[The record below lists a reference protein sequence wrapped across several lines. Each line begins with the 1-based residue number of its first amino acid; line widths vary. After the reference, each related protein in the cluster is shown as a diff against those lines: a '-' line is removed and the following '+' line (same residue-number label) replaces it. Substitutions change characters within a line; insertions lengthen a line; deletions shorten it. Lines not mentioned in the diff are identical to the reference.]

1 MNKIICL
8 LLLVLSITAQAEN
21 SINIYGGLGLFSDR
35 IKEGGQLGAY
45 SNRFGWM
52 DVGIEYTQWAD
63 ARNLQYLGDTK
74 DVIVEIDS
82 GDTRALK
89 VVLVAN
95 LFSSETIEI
104 QPKFGFGVLEDGGAG
119 NRAELKPLLS
129 VGFLVRQPIMKNLDF
144 TLNTDA
150 MFSSYSY
157 NGGIKSDW
165 PTGFESIDI
174 SLGLTL
180 RI

>member
-21 SINIYGGLGLFSDR
+21 SINIYGGLGFFSDR
-35 IKEGGQLGAY
+35 IKEGGQLGVY

-52 DVGIEYTQWAD
+52 DVGLEYTQWAGSQ
-63 ARNLQYLGDTK
+63 NLQYFTNNVVL
-74 DVIVEIDS
+74 EIDS

-89 VVLVAN
+89 VVLLAN

-157 NGGIKSDW
+157 NGGIQSDW